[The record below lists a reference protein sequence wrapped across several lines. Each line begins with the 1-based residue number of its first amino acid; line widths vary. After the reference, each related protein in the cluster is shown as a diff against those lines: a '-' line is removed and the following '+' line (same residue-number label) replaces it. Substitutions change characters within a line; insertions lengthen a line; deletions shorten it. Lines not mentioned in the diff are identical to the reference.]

1 MGSWQKLSSHYGK
14 TAAMIFPPRFQL
26 NLVVTLSP
34 GLRKWGRECI
44 VERQQQENRTGMR
57 SSDQELARDLF
68 GASIFWPPRSRL
80 QWLRCYGGTT
90 EISLCENRNRI
101 FKKSTTIQSI
111 FQLWLCLWKGNDRFW
126 CVLNWPLSSEAFH
139 DHSEKWDRFICVH
152 YWPPPN
158 PPPPKVFM
166 ATGSETSYSNRLN
179 RSRIS
184 TNRRQTNWQ
193 IECTSAP
200 EYSNQWLPGA
210 NTVGG

>member
-1 MGSWQKLSSHYGK
+1 MQDLSRPMRNNQSTNQCAAQSCSFTCTFFVLWRTFDNNGGKRAGKFIGVIKKQRPRNNSSLERVDSRVQHIWRLRVMGSWQKLSSHYGK

-57 SSDQELARDLF
+57 PSDQELARDLF

-90 EISLCENRNRI
+90 EISLWENRNRI
-101 FKKSTTIQSI
+101 FKTSTTIQSI

-126 CVLNWPLSSEAFH
+126 CVLKVAE
-139 DHSEKWDRFICVH
+139 HSF
-152 YWPPPN
+152 
-158 PPPPKVFM
+158 
-166 ATGSETSYSNRLN
+166 
-179 RSRIS
+179 
-184 TNRRQTNWQ
+184 
-193 IECTSAP
+193 
-200 EYSNQWLPGA
+200 
-210 NTVGG
+210 